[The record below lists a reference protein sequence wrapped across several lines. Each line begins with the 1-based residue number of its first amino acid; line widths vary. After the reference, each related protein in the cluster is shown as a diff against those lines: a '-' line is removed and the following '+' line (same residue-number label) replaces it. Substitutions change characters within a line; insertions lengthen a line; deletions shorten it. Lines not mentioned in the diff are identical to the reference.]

1 MARGER
7 CGDEEGNSPDL
18 DQYTKDALNQLFNKK
33 QQTYDEFL
41 QCFTFLTKGKL
52 TQVQINCYTPLH
64 WLVAIIVFE
73 LDFEKAALRYF
84 KSLKSSHGE
93 I

>member
-1 MARGER
+1 MARGEK

-18 DQYTKDALNQLFNKK
+18 DQYTKDALNQLFNKE

-52 TQVQINCYTPLH
+52 IKIQINILH
-64 WLVAIIVFE
+64 CI
-73 LDFEKAALRYF
+73 
-84 KSLKSSHGE
+84 LKLFGWQQL
-93 I
+93 